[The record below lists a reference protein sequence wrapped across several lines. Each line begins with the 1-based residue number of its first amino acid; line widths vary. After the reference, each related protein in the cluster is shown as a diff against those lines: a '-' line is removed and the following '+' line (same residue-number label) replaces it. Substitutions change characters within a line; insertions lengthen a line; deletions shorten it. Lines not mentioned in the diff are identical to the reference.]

1 VFTYGNRS
9 SSFARGLEFNWHQQF
24 QNLPGWLDGLGA
36 SANYTWVDSR
46 IEIRPGEYS
55 LLPSTSKNTWNAS
68 LFYTRAGFTFNLAAY
83 STSADLFSIGSNTT
97 EDVYN
102 AKRTSMDFSASY
114 ELPQSWAIYVS
125 ARNLLDTP
133 HTFYQGTPN
142 RPIQREFY
150 GLTYMAGVRFE
161 Y

>member
-1 VFTYGNRS
+1 M
-9 SSFARGLEFNWHQQF
+9 RGDAGIPERD
-24 QNLPGWLDGLGA
+24 PGTGPD
-36 SANYTWVDSR
+36 
-46 IEIRPGEYS
+46 PS
-55 LLPSTSKNTWNAS
+55 LTAFPLAS
-68 LFYTRAGFTFNLAAY
+68 LCCARADA
-83 STSADLFSIGSNTT
+83 SPDI
-97 EDVYN
+97 YN

-114 ELPQSWAIYVS
+114 ELPQSWTIHVS

-142 RPIQREFY
+142 RPIQREFH